1 MKHAVIIAL
10 FGSSMGLQLSENSST
25 VVLEQTGVSMQL
37 VAYDNLQ
44 SYSVSTDKK
53 SLSKPEVI
61 VENNL
66 HQYNQILKIMSIVS
80 NNQNHNEEVVVDQI
94 VKKKKFLRTQQLDDK
109 YKLKNLQRKCR
120 KPCIPSHR

>member
-80 NNQNHNEEVVVDQI
+80 NNQNHNEVVVVDQI
-94 VKKKKFLRTQQLDDK
+94 VK
-109 YKLKNLQRKCR
+109 
-120 KPCIPSHR
+120 